1 MCGTTPCDCRLKPSR
16 RPAPSRP
23 AVSPGRTSTTGRVHV
38 NRYTRRDPFT
48 KDRELRERQRA
59 RERRLDDEQH
69 DLIISNVDDEEG
81 IAVGHVIDGSASIQS
96 GSERLL
102 RLPRLVEIARSTQ
115 DEAREAGEPRTVVFN
130 GDTKTVK
137 ITFQ

>member
-1 MCGTTPCDCRLKPSR
+1 MCGTTPCDCRSKPSR

-69 DLIISNVDDEEG
+69 DLIVSNLDDDEA
-81 IAVGHVIDGSASIQS
+81 IAVGRVIDGSESIQAGS
-96 GSERLL
+96 G
-102 RLPRLVEIARSTQ
+102 RLPRLVEIARDTE
-115 DEAREAGEPRTVVFN
+115 DEARETGEPRTVVFS
-130 GDTKTVK
+130 GDTKM
-137 ITFQ
+137 